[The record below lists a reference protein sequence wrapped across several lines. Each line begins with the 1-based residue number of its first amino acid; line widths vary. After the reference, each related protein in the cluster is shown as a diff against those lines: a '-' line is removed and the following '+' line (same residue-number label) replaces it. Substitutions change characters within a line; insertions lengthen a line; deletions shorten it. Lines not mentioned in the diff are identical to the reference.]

1 MKKRISV
8 SVDEEVYE
16 WLAKKRENYLTINTS
31 GLVNQLLIDYIKKEA
46 SQ

>member
-16 WLAKKRENYLTINTS
+16 WLAKKHENYLTINTS
-31 GLVNQLLIDYIKKEA
+31 GLVNQLLIDYIKKE
-46 SQ
+46 STQ